1 MIIIHNDNSNNR
13 DKIPWKE
20 FQQTHL
26 DSAVIHQQIYWKSSR
41 NLAELQPDK
50 HKAVN
55 SFSALGQSIP
65 ARLCNTFSYYLPV
78 ADKAFAYDAMS
89 YSSKKYEVYGDCKSS
104 FMVYRS
110 GMPPP
115 HAPLAHFA
123 VLPRPRQPRDIK
135 PPRANLPPSA
145 SRSPATAE
153 MKTKAAGL
161 FAATISLVYE

>member
-1 MIIIHNDNSNNR
+1 MTIIHNDNSNNR

-115 HAPLAHFA
+115 
-123 VLPRPRQPRDIK
+123 PRPPR
-135 PPRANLPPSA
+135 PF
-145 SRSPATAE
+145 RSL
-153 MKTKAAGL
+153 TKAA
-161 FAATISLVYE
+161 TTPRH

>member
-13 DKIPWKE
+13 DKIPWRE

-26 DSAVIHQQIYWKSSR
+26 DSAVIHQQSYWKSSR

-50 HKAVN
+50 RKTVN

-89 YSSKKYEVYGDCKSS
+89 YNSKKYEIYGDCKSS

-110 GMPPP
+110 GTPPP
-115 HAPLAHFA
+115 FPTRPIRPL
-123 VLPRPRQPRDIK
+123 
-135 PPRANLPPSA
+135 
-145 SRSPATAE
+145 RSL
-153 MKTKAAGL
+153 TKAATNPRHL
-161 FAATISLVYE
+161 TAMSEHHSQRAEVSRDRRYE

>member
-13 DKIPWKE
+13 DKIPWRE

-26 DSAVIHQQIYWKSSR
+26 DSAVIHQQSYWKSSR

-50 HKAVN
+50 RKTVN

-89 YSSKKYEVYGDCKSS
+89 YNSKKYEIYGDCKSS

-110 GMPPP
+110 GTPPP
-115 HAPLAHFA
+115 LPHTPHSPTSQSYQGRDKPAAFNRHERTSLPARRG
-123 VLPRPRQPRDIK
+123 LPRPQI
-135 PPRANLPPSA
+135 
-145 SRSPATAE
+145 
-153 MKTKAAGL
+153 
-161 FAATISLVYE
+161 